1 MKVQYQAD
9 SKSFKVEFDQ
19 KRINNWP
26 WPVAR
31 VGMSEVYKDLKMAVG

>member
-1 MKVQYQAD
+1 MKFQYQAD

-19 KRINNWP
+19 KRINKWP
-26 WPVAR
+26 WP